1 MFNLILKTKEI
12 LRNTL
17 LFKFL
22 FWIWIVGI
30 LIFSSIPGLPVPEKD
45 IINIFRSDYLIH
57 LLEYLFLAF
66 FFVFW
71 QQNEL
76 DKIRKI
82 LLVLVI
88 GIGIGIIDELHQIFI
103 PGRSFNFIDMIL
115 NISGFSIGLLISLK
129 LLLIIFNS
137 KNGSNRIIFEEKSI
151 HEN

>member
-1 MFNLILKTKEI
+1 LFNLILKTKEI

-66 FFVFW
+66 VFVFW

>member
-1 MFNLILKTKEI
+1 LILKTKEI

-66 FFVFW
+66 VFVFW

>member
-1 MFNLILKTKEI
+1 MILKTKEI

-66 FFVFW
+66 VFVFW

>member
-1 MFNLILKTKEI
+1 LILKTKEI

>member
-1 MFNLILKTKEI
+1 MILKTKEI